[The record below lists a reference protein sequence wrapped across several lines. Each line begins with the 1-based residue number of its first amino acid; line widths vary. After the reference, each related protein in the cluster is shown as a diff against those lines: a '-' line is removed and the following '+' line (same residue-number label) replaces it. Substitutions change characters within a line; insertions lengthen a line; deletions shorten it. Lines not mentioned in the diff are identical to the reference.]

1 LCRSPGHTHP
11 GTLGDRIRVVD
22 RTGGRGDAPTMGA
35 PIEFEDP
42 FISDDRGVLPD
53 VRMLAETLHD
63 GLSQQLFAAELDL
76 HELRL
81 RNDLPDEVRV
91 VLDRLGDRLTL
102 GSRQLREALLS
113 VLVAE
118 DGEVRSAPL
127 PEALRELSD
136 GFAAGRPEVAIS
148 VQVIGDGPEPAEPA
162 CRVLL
167 RAVRE
172 GLANVAKHAGAHH
185 VLVVLRRGRRWWTVE
200 VHDDGCGDPARL
212 QAGAV
217 QLNSFGLYS
226 LMGDAAR
233 VGGRLT
239 LVASPELS
247 GVLLA
252 VTVPVS
258 PPVTRG

>member
-1 LCRSPGHTHP
+1 
-11 GTLGDRIRVVD
+11 
-22 RTGGRGDAPTMGA
+22 MGA
-35 PIEFEDP
+35 PIEFEDVRVA
-42 FISDDRGVLPD
+42 DGRCLLPD
-53 VRMLAETLHD
+53 VRTLAETLHD

-76 HELRL
+76 HELRQ
-81 RNDLPDEVRV
+81 RTDLPADVRE

-118 DGEVRSAPL
+118 NGQPQSAPL
-127 PEALRELSD
+127 PEALSD
-136 GFAAGRPEVAIS
+136 LTDDFAAARPGVAIS
-148 VQVIGDGPEPAEPA
+148 IQVTGDGPEPEEPA

-172 GLANVAKHAGAHH
+172 GLANVAKHASAQR

-212 QAGAV
+212 QASAA
-217 QLNSFGLYS
+217 QLTSFGLYS

-233 VGGRLT
+233 VGGRLA
-239 LVASPELS
+239 VAASPELA
-247 GVLLA
+247 GILLA
-252 VTVPVS
+252 VTVPV
-258 PPVTRG
+258 PAPATRG